1 MILSPDCRHQLAHT
15 GTDLIPLGP
24 ISHYIQIIA
33 ISGPEIVMYIH
44 LLLFFFLYSARDFC
58 VHTHCI
64 TLTKP
69 QSAMTDSRTVQKFV
83 RIRSDEQWET
93 RYVKGRF
100 QDPFCGHTGYARPQ
114 FGFFL
119 ISLSLS
125 VPTNTFTQTDFGW
138 KQSHLFL
145 DWFLF
150 FRLQGK
156 KGIPGGS
163 RLEVA
168 ECS

>member
-24 ISHYIQIIA
+24 ISHYIQIIPRNCNVY
-33 ISGPEIVMYIH
+33 SPPT
-44 LLLFFFLYSARDFC
+44 LFFLYSARDFC